1 MMEESIRA
9 LIASQTKLAE
19 QVFSL
24 TKDVMHLK
32 EEVVCLTNQNNDLK
46 KKVKELEESVGRKES
61 TSSTNSFYNEDFDS
75 VSNLFKTIEEI
86 AKTMNNVKVK
96 R

>member
-1 MMEESIRA
+1 MMEEFIRS
-9 LIASQTKLAE
+9 LIVSQTKLAE

-46 KKVKELEESVGRKES
+46 KKVKELEESLGRKES
-61 TSSTNSFYNEDFDS
+61 NTNSSYNEDFDS

-86 AKTMNNVKVK
+86 AKTMGNVK
-96 R
+96 